1 VEERLVAKIK
11 AAVVGLGYWG
21 PNLARNFQVGE
32 DYELVGLCDLD
43 QKRVDKLAASHPAAR
58 GFTSIDVMM
67 KEAKPEIVAVCT
79 PVASHGAL
87 VKAALEGGA
96 HVLCEKP
103 LAATV
108 AEGEEI
114 VALAE
119 KRGKRLFVDHT
130 FQYTGAVRYV
140 RDYFTQ
146 GKLGDLFYVDSVRI
160 NLGLFQPDVDVIWDL
175 APHDLSILNFVI
187 GKKPVSVQAT
197 GSSHNPRGFADVA
210 YLDVRYENGVTAHLH
225 LSWLS
230 PVKVRRMIFS
240 GTKSS
245 IIYDD
250 LEMAEKI
257 KIYDHGVSFDVGDIE
272 TRKQVLVNYRRGEMR
287 APALDNKEALG
298 VELKEIAQVVRGG
311 NAPVATADEGL
322 QVVRVLEA
330 AQKSL
335 KQDGARI
342 AL

>member
-1 VEERLVAKIK
+1 VSRIK
-11 AAVVGLGYWG
+11 AAVIGLGYWG
-21 PNLARNFQVGE
+21 PNLARNFQVSD

-43 QKRVDKLAASHPAAR
+43 PKRVEKVAANYPWAKH
-58 GFTSIDVMM
+58 FTSADEMM
-67 KEAKPEIVAVCT
+67 RTAKPEIVAVCT
-79 PVASHGAL
+79 PVASHAPL
-87 VKAALEGGA
+87 VKTALEGGA

-103 LAATV
+103 LAANV
-108 AEGEEI
+108 GEASEI
-114 VALAE
+114 IELAN
-119 KRGKRLFVDHT
+119 KRERRLFVDHT
-130 FQYTGAVRYV
+130 FQYTGAVRSI
-140 RDYFTQ
+140 RDLYTK
-146 GKLGDLFYVDSVRI
+146 GSLGELFYVDSVRI

-210 YLDVRYENGVTAHLH
+210 YLDVRYENDVTAHLH

-230 PVKVRRMIFS
+230 PVKVRRMIFA
-240 GTKSS
+240 GTTSS
-245 IIYDD
+245 VIYDD
-250 LEMAEKI
+250 LEMSEKV
-257 KIYDHGVSFDVGDIE
+257 KIYDHGVTFDVSDIE

-298 VELKEIAQVVRGG
+298 VELREIASVIRGG
-311 NAPVATADEGL
+311 KAPVATAEEGL
-322 QVVRVLEA
+322 SVVRVLEA
-330 AQKSL
+330 SQKSL